1 MIQSTQNLN
10 SGVYFG
16 TGDGYMNVF
25 DGSNNI
31 MNNDT
36 SGNCYVG
43 MKFRQGYVAILS
55 QVKFFLSASDTTNFR
70 NEKLI
75 F

>member
-1 MIQSTQNLN
+1 
-10 SGVYFG
+10 
-16 TGDGYMNVF
+16 MNAF

-36 SGNCYVG
+36 SKNCYVG
-43 MKFRQGYVAILS
+43 MQFRQGYVAILS

-70 NEKLI
+70 NGRLI

>member
-1 MIQSTQNLN
+1 MIQSTKNLN

-16 TGDGYMNVF
+16 TGKGFKNAF

-36 SGNCYVG
+36 SRNCSVG
-43 MKFRQGYVAILS
+43 MQFR
-55 QVKFFLSASDTTNFR
+55 
-70 NEKLI
+70 
-75 F
+75 